1 MTKERPILFSGPMV
15 QAILEGGKTQ
25 SRRVVKLPTNQ
36 HGGFDLTR
44 CGEAKWACSENGPLD
59 VGFMFL
65 DCPYGQVGDRL
76 WVRETWAASQPGWAM
91 YSQFLYKADHAQTP
105 SGPSGPLKWKPSIFM
120 PRSACR
126 LELEITGVRVER
138 LQDITEEDAKAEGA
152 SSRTIFDDTIGWQ
165 MDWGDVG
172 KFSRYCPSGILT
184 NSDVCLSSAKYA
196 FWNYWDRINQK
207 RGFGWET
214 KPWVWVIEFKRVGND

>member
-15 QAILEGGKTQ
+15 QAILEGRKTQ
-25 SRRVVKLPTNQ
+25 TRRVVKLPANQ
-36 HGGFDLTR
+36 HGGFDLTQ

-65 DCPYGQVGDRL
+65 DCPHGQVGDRL
-76 WVRETWAASQPGWAM
+76 WVREAFALADDGS
-91 YSQFLYKADHAQTP
+91 LIYKASLS
-105 SGPSGPLKWKPSIFM
+105 SGFTGKWKPSIFM
-120 PRSACR
+120 SRSACR
-126 LELEITGVRVER
+126 LLLEITGVRVER
-138 LQDITEEDAKAEGA
+138 LQTISEEDAKAEGA

-172 KFSRYCPSGILT
+172 KPSKYCSSGILT
-184 NSDVCLSSAKYA
+184 NSDVCLSSARYA
-196 FWNYWDRINQK
+196 FWNYWNRINQK